1 MPRLE
6 TVWGTKAENR
16 EPAGIPDLLSCAICN
31 VAVPKVLCEEKIS
44 DIDDETLSNLKKS
57 GIENYNKVFE
67 LHCPKCTSQIY
78 GILLE

>member
-16 EPAGIPDLLSCAICN
+16 EIAGIPDLLSCPICN
-31 VAVPKVLCEEKIS
+31 VAVPKVLCSERIS
-44 DIDDETLSNLKKS
+44 DIDKETLSNLKKS
-57 GIENYNKVFE
+57 GITHYTKIFGLE
-67 LHCPKCTSQIY
+67 CPKCTSQIY